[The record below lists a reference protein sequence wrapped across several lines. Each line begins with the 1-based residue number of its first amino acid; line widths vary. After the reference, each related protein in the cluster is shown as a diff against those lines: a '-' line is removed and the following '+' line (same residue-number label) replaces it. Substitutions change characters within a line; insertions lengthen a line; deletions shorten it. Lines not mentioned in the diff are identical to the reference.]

1 MDVTF
6 LILNQELK
14 ITRND
19 CRKVDGN
26 GKGFG
31 VYESSKEGLLFE
43 SSSK

>member
-1 MDVTF
+1 MTF
-6 LILNQELK
+6 LILKQELK

-19 CRKVDGN
+19 SRKVDG
-26 GKGFG
+26 KGERFG